1 MKVKFYN
8 QYTENGKEFA
18 LPNLGSND
26 RALKSAVNVSD
37 YANYEDSS
45 LLEKENRATE
55 KEVNT
60 GVLNS
65 NPVFNA
71 NISDNKEVEENS
83 NSLED
88 KRT

>member
-1 MKVKFYN
+1 M
-8 QYTENGKEFA
+8 
-18 LPNLGSND
+18 
-26 RALKSAVNVSD
+26 SD

-55 KEVNT
+55 KEVNA

-83 NSLED
+83 NSLEE
-88 KRT
+88 KTT

>member
-1 MKVKFYN
+1 M
-8 QYTENGKEFA
+8 
-18 LPNLGSND
+18 
-26 RALKSAVNVSD
+26 SD

-55 KEVNT
+55 KEVNA

-88 KRT
+88 KTT